1 MHAELLLVMSISLQ
15 PVDCS
20 PPGSSVHGILQASIR
35 EWAAEPDTWGSSQ
48 RRTEPM
54 SLTSP
59 ALTGRLTATDT
70 WEARKLTAGGKQAGI
85 LKIQFIKVCIPVLL
99 APLKGIALSSEPECL
114 VSVSPSLLWPS
125 LLYLPP
131 NQPMLSGFPGAG
143 CLQGC

>member
-70 WEARKLTAGGKQAGI
+70 WEVGGKQAGI
-85 LKIQFIKVCIPVLL
+85 FKIQFIKVCIPVLL
-99 APLKGIALSSEPECL
+99 APLKGIALSSEPEC
-114 VSVSPSLLWPS
+114 SV
-125 LLYLPP
+125 
-131 NQPMLSGFPGAG
+131 
-143 CLQGC
+143 

>member
-35 EWAAEPDTWGSSQ
+35 EWVAVPNTWESSQ
-48 RRTEPM
+48 HRAEPM

-70 WEARKLTAGGKQAGI
+70 WEVGGKQAGI
-85 LKIQFIKVCIPVLL
+85 FKIQFIKVCIPVLL
-99 APLKGIALSSEPECL
+99 APLKGIALSSEPEC
-114 VSVSPSLLWPS
+114 SV
-125 LLYLPP
+125 
-131 NQPMLSGFPGAG
+131 
-143 CLQGC
+143 